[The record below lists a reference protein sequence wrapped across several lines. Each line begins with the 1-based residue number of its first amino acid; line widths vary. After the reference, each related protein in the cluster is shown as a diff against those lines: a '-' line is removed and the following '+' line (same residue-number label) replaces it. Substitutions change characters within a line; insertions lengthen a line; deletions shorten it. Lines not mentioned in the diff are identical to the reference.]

1 MRKPWSLTRREQFNR
16 VFRHG
21 KAAHGA
27 LTSVRVLPN
36 SQDNSRLGLVVGK
49 RVGGAVQRNRAKRLI
64 REAIKVRAL
73 PAGWDVV
80 VTARPGIHSAKYT
93 DVEREARE
101 LLTRTGVL
109 GPRGDDTGLHDSH
122 ISEDRV

>member
-1 MRKPWSLTRREQFNR
+1 MRKPWSLTRREQFDK

-21 KAAHGA
+21 RAVHGA
-27 LTSVRVLPN
+27 LTSVRALPN
-36 SQDNSRLGLVVGK
+36 GQANSRLGLVVGK

-64 REAIKVRAL
+64 REAINVRAL

-93 DVEREARE
+93 DVEREVRG
-101 LLTRTGVL
+101 LLVRTGVL
-109 GPRGDDTGLHDSH
+109 GPRDDDTGLHHSRISKDH
-122 ISEDRV
+122 I